1 MAMVDKDTFSNL
13 VKHPNELNTDV
24 IPQLEATIKAFPYCQ
39 IPYSLLAKASGL
51 AGTEELEKTKPLA
64 AAYALS
70 RVALQHLVESNNE
83 RYDATIN
90 TEEIAVIRD
99 RPALSADED
108 VLIDQVTIETSISPF
123 QKTEEQKRQQLIIEG
138 FMKKNPRISRQESN
152 VEPVMVNVS
161 GRVAESGTGAIE
173 TEAFARILLRQGKIE
188 KAIDLYQRLILK
200 NPEKRN
206 YFAKKLSE
214 LYHSGK

>member
-13 VKHPNELNTDV
+13 VKNPNELNTDV

-39 IPYSLLAKASGL
+39 ISYSLLAKASSL
-51 AGTEELEKTKPLA
+51 SGTEELEKTKPLA

-70 RVALQHLVESNNE
+70 RIALQHLVESNNE
-83 RYDATIN
+83 RYDATVN
-90 TEEIAVIRD
+90 TEEIAIARD
-99 RPALSADED
+99 KPALSADED
-108 VLIDQVTIETSISPF
+108 VLIDQVTIETSISPS
-123 QKTEEQKRQQLIIEG
+123 QKTDEQKRQQLIIEG

-152 VEPVMVNVS
+152 VEPIAVNVS

-214 LYHSGK
+214 LYQSGK